1 MKCFL
6 ARLTTTVLNK
16 MPGFWSYLVF
26 FDRRDVSP
34 KQNANCY
41 TGFITWPLY
50 VVLSAVPV
58 SSSILPS
65 QRMKH
70 CLGVLPSE
78 AWIFL
83 NNLERKRRER
93 VPFLAVNPQA
103 TSGSVVFCLAF
114 SLPQRDCKPNSSISF
129 PLIF

>member
-1 MKCFL
+1 MKCCL

-16 MPGFWSYLVF
+16 MPGFWSCLVF
-26 FDRRDVSP
+26 FDRRAVSP

-41 TGFITWPLY
+41 AGFITWPLHM
-50 VVLSAVPV
+50 VLSTVPV
-58 SSSILPS
+58 SSSFLPS
-65 QRMKH
+65 QRMH
-70 CLGVLPSE
+70 CLGVLPAE
-78 AWIFL
+78 TWIFL
-83 NNLERKRRER
+83 NNLESKRREG

-114 SLPQRDCKPNSSISF
+114 SLPQRDCKPNSSISY

>member
-1 MKCFL
+1 MKCCL
-6 ARLTTTVLNK
+6 ARLTAAVLNK
-16 MPGFWSYLVF
+16 MPVFWSCLVF

-41 TGFITWPLY
+41 TGFLTWPLST
-50 VVLSAVPV
+50 VLSAVPV

-65 QRMKH
+65 QRMH

-78 AWIFL
+78 TWIL
-83 NNLERKRRER
+83 LSNLERKRRER
-93 VPFLAVNPQA
+93 VQFLAVNPQA

-114 SLPQRDCKPNSSISF
+114 SLLQRDCKPNSSIGS